1 MRSFSTRWWDLCQQ
15 DDEIFVIK
23 IFVNK
28 SHLISSLL
36 SVSYS
41 ARIFSS
47 FVGRGMFLYLLTL
60 LSVWIRRSEQNTWSW
75 GQENNFWSSC
85 SDSHP
90 SSGWACCTGFLSP
103 QELQVGWTGKKGS
116 MVFSIEFNSIATLVT
131 WRDQERTIQAASR
144 ADRNPRAQPVP
155 SGQKGSNRLMRKNE
169 TILISSQRET
179 FQESE
184 ICPALV

>member
-1 MRSFSTRWWDLCQQ
+1 MRSLSTRWWDLCQQ
-15 DDEIFVIK
+15 DDEIFVNK
-23 IFVNK
+23 IN
-28 SHLISSLL
+28 LISSLL

-116 MVFSIEFNSIATLVT
+116 MVFSIEFY
-131 WRDQERTIQAASR
+131 
-144 ADRNPRAQPVP
+144 
-155 SGQKGSNRLMRKNE
+155 
-169 TILISSQRET
+169 LISILSPAETKSEPSKLRREQIET
-179 FQESE
+179 LGHNRSH
-184 ICPALV
+184 PAKKVPTGWWGKMKQS